1 MFEKFNNRKFTLL
14 KNLQSIYG
22 IGYLRAFNFHKKIGI
37 NLRLSSI
44 YIIKFQKKFINYHLK
59 IMLIDHKLKQY
70 LKNIHEF
77 AYNIRSRKGV
87 RNKIGLPS
95 RGQQTRTN
103 AKTKKKIKI
112 KF

>member
-1 MFEKFNNRKFTLL
+1 MFEKLNNRKFTFL
-14 KNLQSIYG
+14 KNLQFIYG
-22 IGYLRAFNFHKKIGI
+22 IGYRRAFNFHKKIGI

-44 YIIKFQKKFINYHLK
+44 HILKLHKKIIKYYLK
-59 IMLIDHKLKQY
+59 MMLIDHKLKQY
-70 LKNIHEF
+70 LKDVHQF

>member
-1 MFEKFNNRKFTLL
+1 MFEKLNNRKFTVL
-14 KNLQSIYG
+14 KNLQFIYG
-22 IGYLRAFNFHKKIGI
+22 IGYKRAFNFHKKIGI

-44 YIIKFQKKFINYHLK
+44 YIIKFQKKIIKSNLK
-59 IMLIDHKLKQY
+59 IMLVDHKLKQY
-70 LKNIHEF
+70 LKDIHEF

-103 AKTKKKIKI
+103 AKTKKKIKV